1 MLIAAALAL
10 PGAALAD
17 AAADYAEHC
26 ASCHAETRMGGTGPA
41 RRLLG
46 HRGVTEILGNHQA
59 APLAEQV
66 TILDAALTAYRG
78 EETRRDDM
86 TLVAFR
92 PRTLPR
98 AT

>member
-1 MLIAAALAL
+1 MKASSPEST
-10 PGAALAD
+10 PGTGQNTA
-17 AAADYAEHC
+17 
-26 ASCHAETRMGGTGPA
+26 RGTGPA